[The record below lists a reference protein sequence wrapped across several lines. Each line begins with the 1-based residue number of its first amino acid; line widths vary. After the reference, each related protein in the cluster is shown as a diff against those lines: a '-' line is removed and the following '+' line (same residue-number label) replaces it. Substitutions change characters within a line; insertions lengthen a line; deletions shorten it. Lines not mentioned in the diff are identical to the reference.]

1 MRHDGKWPHTHSHC
15 ISLKTHRGLKT
26 AATPSHITE
35 IHSGVFWMEEPGGLG
50 WKLKEQFMDFCR
62 VFSMGEEIKTEF
74 TFFNCSFDSCEETLS
89 DDANDPFSS
98 QRPKLVCAA
107 FHWLHVSVGRRGFQL
122 RVDAGVAAPLTAS
135 TEGSFWF
142 KAKRKELRLLGS

>member
-1 MRHDGKWPHTHSHC
+1 MTTHTFTLHLIKNTQRVKNCSHPESHHGNPLRCFLDGGTRWIGS
-15 ISLKTHRGLKT
+15 
-26 AATPSHITE
+26 E
-35 IHSGVFWMEEPGGLG
+35 IKGPVHGFLSRIL
-50 WKLKEQFMDFCR
+50 Q
-62 VFSMGEEIKTEF
+62 EIKTEF
-74 TFFNCSFDSCEETLS
+74 TFLNCSFDSCEETLS
-89 DDANDPFSS
+89 DNGNDPFSS

-107 FHWLHVSVGRRGFQL
+107 FHWLHVSVGRRGFQQ